1 MVKVPVI
8 DDSLFIRTWFGDAA
22 AWDRTLAAVQQ
33 RSPEGYIAY
42 VVVVDDV
49 ANTDA
54 QHAELH
60 AEIDYGEAAVAFVA
74 DELAQTDPTHPVL
87 VLDVTGDENPPFRA
101 PISRLW
107 QVENEMNLGDLEWA
121 DAVARFSPTATSS

>member
-8 DDSLFIRTWFGDAA
+8 DDSLFIRTWFGDPA
-22 AWDRTLAAVQQ
+22 AWDRTLAAVQR

-54 QHAELH
+54 PHAELH
-60 AEIDYGEAAVAFVA
+60 EEIDFGEAAVAFIA
-74 DELAQTDPTHPVL
+74 DELTQTDPEQPVL

-121 DAVARFSPTATSS
+121 DAVARFSSASTTN